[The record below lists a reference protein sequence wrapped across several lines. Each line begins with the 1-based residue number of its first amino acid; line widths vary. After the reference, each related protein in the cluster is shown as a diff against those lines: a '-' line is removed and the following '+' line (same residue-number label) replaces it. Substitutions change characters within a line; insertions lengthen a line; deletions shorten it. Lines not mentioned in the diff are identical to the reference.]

1 MVGTWRSTSTLHK
14 ISSVLFTVFLTVIR
28 DWICHGLLRSF
39 LAPLPSCIIFLCTSG
54 LNFSFM
60 TLFKPVLYCF
70 CCCARLGHKNCINL
84 HLLCKDL
91 AHQLLAVLRASP
103 DSPTVFVERWSGVKE
118 NCLSEMLLFP
128 HMIEKLGNNPKNL
141 LWVFP
146 LTFTDREQALLAGV
160 NPL

>member
-103 DSPTVFVERWSGVKE
+103 DSPSVCRKVVRSERKLFIRDAAFSPYDWKIRKQSKKPTVS
-118 NCLSEMLLFP
+118 LS
-128 HMIEKLGNNPKNL
+128 
-141 LWVFP
+141 
-146 LTFTDREQALLAGV
+146 TDIHG
-160 NPL
+160 